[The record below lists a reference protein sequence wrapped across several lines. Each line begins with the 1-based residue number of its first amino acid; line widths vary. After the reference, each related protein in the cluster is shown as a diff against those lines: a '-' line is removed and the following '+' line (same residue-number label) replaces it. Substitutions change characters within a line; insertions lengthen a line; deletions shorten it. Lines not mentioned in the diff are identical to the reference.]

1 MVIQNSRQVM
11 TVAQNRK
18 AADCSLQQSCVVI
31 DEADRA
37 KSKRTIL
44 HQFTEHKLASTTGAI
59 DYGGTAMINAVLL
72 RVSQNAIAAPYSAG
86 KKAQQEK
93 VDRKETQSP
102 SGRISNHHE

>member
-1 MVIQNSRQVM
+1 MSVQNSRQIL
-11 TVAQNRK
+11 TVPQNRK
-18 AADCSLQQSCVVI
+18 AADCSLQQSSVII

-44 HQFTEHKLASTTGAI
+44 HQFTEHKLASTAGAI
-59 DYGGTAMINAVLL
+59 NYGGTPVINAVL

-93 VDRKETQSP
+93 LDRKETQS
-102 SGRISNHHE
+102 SSWRISNHHE